1 MNDIPALAP
10 VGWLVFAVGIAVIVI
25 SEYPRKDQVRS
36 PTRRISGVL
45 SGLVFCLLA
54 GVVIVPNLSG
64 ATQKALAIAAVV
76 AGTASWYLG
85 RHAHRMDRLAK
96 KK

>member
-1 MNDIPALAP
+1 MDIEPLVP
-10 VGWLVFAVGIAVIVI
+10 VGWLVMAVGIAVIFI

-54 GVVIVPNLSG
+54 GVVLVPNASG
-64 ATQKALAIAAVV
+64 TTQKSLATAAVV
-76 AGTASWYLG
+76 AGFASWYLG
-85 RHAHRMDRLAK
+85 RHAHRMDRMAGK
-96 KK
+96 K

>member
-1 MNDIPALAP
+1 MNDLGSLAP

-25 SEYPRKDQVRS
+25 SEMPRKDQVRS

-54 GVVIVPNLSG
+54 GVVLVPNATG
-64 ATQKALAIAAVV
+64 GTQKALAIASVV
-76 AGTASWYLG
+76 AGFGSWYLG
-85 RHAHRMDRLAK
+85 RHARKMDRK
-96 KK
+96 MR